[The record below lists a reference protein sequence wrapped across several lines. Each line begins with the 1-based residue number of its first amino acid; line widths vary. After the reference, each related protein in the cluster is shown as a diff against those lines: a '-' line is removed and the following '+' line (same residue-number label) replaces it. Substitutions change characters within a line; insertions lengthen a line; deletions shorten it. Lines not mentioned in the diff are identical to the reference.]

1 MQFTILFLCSNI
13 YHKINYS
20 TILFEFFQFA
30 YQVFLL
36 LEKKKK
42 KRSLNFVPIKTKESL
57 ILTAHTFA
65 HFKVAPSFAVPE
77 QPSFRVLLFKM
88 LMTSSSQEMTVS
100 GQVCQSALYLYRY
113 SIKHYTFTWQI
124 QTISISQ
131 SRDFSVICVCTFH
144 GPREYYERDLRI
156 FIQMQI

>member
-36 LEKKKK
+36 LEKKK
-42 KRSLNFVPIKTKESL
+42 SLNFVPIITKESL
-57 ILTAHTFA
+57 IFTAHTFA

-77 QPSFRVLLFKM
+77 QPSFRILLFKM
-88 LMTSSSQEMTVS
+88 FMTSSSQGMTIS

-144 GPREYYERDLRI
+144 GPRE
-156 FIQMQI
+156 

>member
-1 MQFTILFLCSNI
+1 MQFRILFLCFNI

-30 YQVFLL
+30 YQVSLL
-36 LEKKKK
+36 LEKK
-42 KRSLNFVPIKTKESL
+42 SLNFVPIKTKESL

-77 QPSFRVLLFKM
+77 QPSFRILLFKM

-124 QTISISQ
+124 QTISISPF
-131 SRDFSVICVCTFH
+131 RDFSAICVCSFH
-144 GPREYYERDLRI
+144 GPRE
-156 FIQMQI
+156 

>member
-20 TILFEFFQFA
+20 TILFEFFQLA

-36 LEKKKK
+36 LGKK
-42 KRSLNFVPIKTKESL
+42 SLNFVPIKTKESL
-57 ILTAHTFA
+57 ILTAHTFS
-65 HFKVAPSFAVPE
+65 HFKVAPSFAMPE
-77 QPSFRVLLFKM
+77 QPSFRILLFKM

-100 GQVCQSALYLYRY
+100 GKVCQSALYLYRY

-131 SRDFSVICVCTFH
+131 SRDFSAICVCTFH
-144 GPREYYERDLRI
+144 GPRE
-156 FIQMQI
+156 